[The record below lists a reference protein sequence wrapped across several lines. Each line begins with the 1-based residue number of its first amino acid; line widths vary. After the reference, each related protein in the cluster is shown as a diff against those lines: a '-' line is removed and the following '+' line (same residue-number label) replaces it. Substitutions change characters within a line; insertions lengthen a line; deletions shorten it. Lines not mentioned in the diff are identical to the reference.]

1 MTYKKGK
8 RKKVVLVQKPKK
20 KKRVIE
26 ESDSDSEYVD
36 AVTMEKDFEK
46 FLGDVETQA
55 DREFAEMKDLNIDV
69 SKSKNTND
77 ISQNPTD
84 KHKKELNI
92 MEIKL
97 INTMNEQLTEI
108 NKETKNYEE
117 KLDQEKRSKVT
128 SFLTKFKVS

>member
-1 MTYKKGK
+1 MLASQKK
-8 RKKVVLVQKPKK
+8 
-20 KKRVIE
+20 
-26 ESDSDSEYVD
+26 
-36 AVTMEKDFEK
+36 
-46 FLGDVETQA
+46 
-55 DREFAEMKDLNIDV
+55 
-69 SKSKNTND
+69 TND